1 MATTVNPGQAVSVSG
16 TAIGAHPKWL
26 KPTSASAI
34 GGTAKLPSGYRR
46 LVSISGAR
54 AQTDYFISPVQLPPS
69 DAPWRMAIYADNGSY
84 IYADALKGI
93 PTIGTPVVRLAKDAP
108 ARAVVNLPVGRG
120 ALNVRSPSFAGWSD
134 GHAEE
139 IKRGQELTVEYRGPN
154 GLTMVFRGMI
164 YQISSGDTI
173 EVVAYDRLMDLY
185 QFSDQYQSNRGRNP
199 ETLPL
204 NSSTA
209 SAFIYIASRDPGI
222 LTECKVKSI
231 LSINALHHMT
241 KTDTWPEGISTLQT
255 WEIEGLPAFSGYSP
269 QQGSTITQ
277 VSIKGY
283 VYNDIQGR
291 AQSFCVGLFRITG
304 NTITMIDR
312 TAIKY
317 VGDAHASVGSTVVDT
332 LTWDVNWTIEGDP
345 SQYRIGAYHDMGKGS
360 FVQPDRNTPYTID
373 KNTCYYYS
381 HGNTTLTPS
390 DDFSQ
395 WTHMNADASEYA
407 IKFDYEATVP
417 TNDVTL
423 SGTTVSVPKSDTA
436 MPSGDCISTVSAAY
450 QAYIDYQIYN
460 ATSLVDIL
468 SDLIKWAGLTP
479 NIDQGANLGTTTFYT
494 STTFDYMTC
503 AQELIKGANY
513 GLRASIAEAGKIDV
527 FPKHTIDDTPVASFT
542 ITPGGSGEQQIIG
555 HNITAHWMAEK
566 ATQAYL
572 SENMSTKR
580 PIALETDDA
589 LMTESLCEGLQ
600 SPLRAITAD
609 NTLGTQQL
617 LATSA
622 GGKMNQL
629 HTNVF
634 EGDITLDGY
643 RTDLWSL
650 LGNNTGGNPISIEIP
665 EYGANGTAVPTQIEI
680 GNGTTKVMLDNI
692 RTADRSEAA
701 NSMGLTADALSNTS
715 QTLPSCTYIFVR
727 YDDYSAEVS
736 GLTPA
741 SVSSVEFLNN
751 SGTVLATQNDGNYIE
766 CIADAAGYYH
776 VTASLPTSSA
786 GYASSSQ
793 ISMVRWT
800 MGGVTRT
807 APLDNPRYS
816 LAGQALHV
824 DIRFRKA

>member
-1 MATTVNPGQAVSVSG
+1 MATNVNPGTAVSVPG
-16 TAIGAHPKWL
+16 TAMGAHPKWM
-26 KPTSASAI
+26 KPTSASTI

-46 LVSISGAR
+46 LVNISGSR
-54 AQTDYFISPVQLPPS
+54 AQTDYYVNPVQLPPS

-120 ALNVRSPSFAGWSD
+120 ALNLHSPSFAGWSD
-134 GHAEE
+134 GHSEE
-139 IKRGQELTVEYRGPN
+139 IKRGQEMTVEYRGSN

-164 YQISSGDTI
+164 YQITSGDTI

-185 QFSDQYQSNRGRNP
+185 QFSDQYQSNRGRYP

-204 NSSTA
+204 NSTTA
-209 SAFIYIASRDPGI
+209 SAFIYIASRDPGV
-222 LTECKVKSI
+222 LTECKVKSD

-241 KTDTWPEGISTLQT
+241 QGDTHPYDQVLQM
-255 WEIEGLPAFSGYSP
+255 WLIEGLPLFDGYSP
-269 QQGSTITQ
+269 QQGGAISQ

-283 VYNDIQGR
+283 IYSTGNGNAQGFR
-291 AQSFCVGLFRITG
+291 VGLFRISG
-304 NTITMIDR
+304 NTITMLYQ
-312 TAIKY
+312 TNIKY
-317 VGDAHASVGSTVVDT
+317 ISALHVPEGTVKLET

-345 SQYRIGAYHDMGKGS
+345 SQYRIGAFHDMGKGS
-360 FVQPDRNTPYTID
+360 WARPDRNTPYTID
-373 KNTCYYYS
+373 ATTCYYQS
-381 HGNTTLTPS
+381 TTTPS
-390 DDFSQ
+390 SDFSQ
-395 WTHMNADASEYA
+395 WTKYNLAIPEYA
-407 IKFDYEATVP
+407 VVFSYEATVP
-417 TNDVTL
+417 PNDVSL

-436 MPSGDCISTVSAAY
+436 IPSGDCISTVSAAY

-468 SDLIKWAGLTP
+468 NDLIKWAGLTP
-479 NIDQGANLGTTTFYT
+479 NIDQNANLGTTTFYT
-494 STTFDYMTC
+494 STTFDYLTC
-503 AQELIKGANY
+503 VQEIIKGANY
-513 GLRASIAEAGKIDV
+513 GLRASIAEAGKIDI

-542 ITPGGSGEQQIIG
+542 ILPEGSAEQSIIS

-572 SENMSTKR
+572 SENISTKR

-589 LMTESLCEGLQ
+589 LMPGSLCEALQ

-609 NTLGTQQL
+609 RTLGTQQL

-622 GGKMNQL
+622 GGKMIQL
-629 HTNVF
+629 HTNIF
-634 EGDITLDGY
+634 EGNITLAGY
-643 RTDLWSL
+643 RMDLWAL
-650 LGNNTGGNPISIEIP
+650 FGNNTGGNTINIEIP

-680 GNGTTKVMLDNI
+680 GDGVTKVTLDNI

-715 QTLPSCTYIFVR
+715 QVLPSCTYIFVR
-727 YDDYSAEVS
+727 YDDYSAETS
-736 GLTPA
+736 GLTP
-741 SVSSVEFLNN
+741 SSVTSVQFLNN
-751 SGTVLATQNDGNYIE
+751 SGTVLASQNDTNYIE